1 MVNDS
6 KGKKKR
12 KKRRGNSLLKLEKV
26 IHHFIVYSVGR
37 DKCGNLSCQRF
48 MGLIISSPFS
58 YLLIC
63 IFANVS
69 HGKILL

>member
-6 KGKKKR
+6 KGQKKR

-58 YLLIC
+58 
-63 IFANVS
+63 
-69 HGKILL
+69 